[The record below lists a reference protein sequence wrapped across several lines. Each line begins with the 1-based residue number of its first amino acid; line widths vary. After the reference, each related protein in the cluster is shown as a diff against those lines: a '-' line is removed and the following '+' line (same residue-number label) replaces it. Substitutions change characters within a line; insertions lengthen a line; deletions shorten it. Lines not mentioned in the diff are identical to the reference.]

1 MRPVLTALVVVG
13 LVVVGVL
20 GMVAG
25 ESDDS
30 PGLQGI
36 GGLLIVGAVVLAV
49 RAVRRG
55 RAQSPRGL

>member
-1 MRPVLTALVVVG
+1 MRPFLTAVAVLA

-36 GGLLIVGAVVLAV
+36 GGLLIVGGVVLAV
-49 RAVRRG
+49 RALRRG
-55 RAQSPRGL
+55 RSQSSHRV

>member
-1 MRPVLTALVVVG
+1 MRPFLTAVAVLA

-36 GGLLIVGAVVLAV
+36 GGLLVVGGVVLAV
-49 RAVRRG
+49 RALRRG
-55 RAQSPRGL
+55 RSQSSHRV

>member
-1 MRPVLTALVVVG
+1 MRPFLTAVAVLA

-49 RAVRRG
+49 RTVRRG
-55 RAQSPRGL
+55 RWQSSHGV

>member
-1 MRPVLTALVVVG
+1 MRPLLTAVAVVV
-13 LVVVGVL
+13 LVVVGVP

-36 GGLLIVGAVVLAV
+36 GGLLILGAVVLAV
-49 RAVRRG
+49 RTARRG
-55 RAQSPRGL
+55 RAQSSHRV

>member
-1 MRPVLTALVVVG
+1 MRPFLTAVAVLA

-36 GGLLIVGAVVLAV
+36 GGLLILGAVVLAV
-49 RAVRRG
+49 RTIRRG
-55 RAQSPRGL
+55 RARPSAH

>member
-1 MRPVLTALVVVG
+1 MRPVVTAAVVVA
-13 LVVVGVL
+13 LAVIGVL

-36 GGLLIVGAVVLAV
+36 GGLLILGAVILGV

-55 RAQSPRGL
+55 RARPSAH